1 MSNSLGL
8 ISQAIWEIVPMWI
21 YPGQSSAEAIRGTPC
36 QALAGSKTT
45 SLRLISALIE
55 GPQAQ
60 RARQVRT
67 VSTLRSG
74 ASSTVNVARASE
86 SKPDVNLGGSGQE
99 ALK

>member
-1 MSNSLGL
+1 MR
-8 ISQAIWEIVPMWI
+8 I
-21 YPGQSSAEAIRGTPC
+21 YPGQSSAEA
-36 QALAGSKTT
+36 LAA
-45 SLRLISALIE
+45 R
-55 GPQAQ
+55 QAQ

-99 ALK
+99 ALR